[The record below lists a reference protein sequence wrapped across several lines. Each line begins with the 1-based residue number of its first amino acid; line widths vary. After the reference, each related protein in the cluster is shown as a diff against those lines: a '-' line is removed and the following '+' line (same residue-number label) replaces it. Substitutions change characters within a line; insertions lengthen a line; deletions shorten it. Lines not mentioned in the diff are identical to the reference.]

1 MNEVFKFLPYL
12 PFVEHSLV
20 RETFF
25 YVKRAVLL
33 VHFNFAFC
41 MKISFEFFLNEKR
54 KKNRFSDKLLHRPM
68 SNIEVDMQVTIFWKK
83 EVSFVA
89 FGI

>member
-1 MNEVFKFLPYL
+1 M
-12 PFVEHSLV
+12 
-20 RETFF
+20 
-25 YVKRAVLL
+25 

-41 MKISFEFFLNEKR
+41 MKIFFEFFLNEKR

-83 EVSFVA
+83 KVSFVA
-89 FGI
+89 FGIQQVISKCTPCCCRSFQE